1 MNTSLDEVRRAL
13 VLGAELD
20 EQPETPTR
28 GKSAGSTGTVGPQ
41 VGQSGKDPTSLAD
54 VTEPVGS
61 TEPKLGAAMVRF
73 TSGMKSIRGEVGEMI
88 AAFKAAAPETSRGRG
103 VASVLRVLQGME
115 PLLKSAE
122 DVFARAL
129 GAKSKA
135 VEDAERVMQ
144 LGQSLD
150 EEPLTRTT
158 DADRASE
165 PRVKLDPAA
174 REAVDTVGAELEKMH
189 EHLREL
195 GYQLQGVVDKTS
207 RPDGIRDSVTDL
219 SEADTVLVTT
229 RQKILARFK

>member
-1 MNTSLDEVRRAL
+1 MSTLEEARRAL

-28 GKSAGSTGTVGPQ
+28 GASAGSTGTTGPQ

-61 TEPKLGAAMVRF
+61 TEPKLGEAMARF
-73 TSGMKSIRGEVGEMI
+73 ASGMKTIRAELGEMV
-88 AAFKAAAPETSRGRG
+88 AAFKAAAPETTRGRG
-103 VASVLRVLQGME
+103 VASVLRVLQGIE
-115 PLLKSAE
+115 PMLQAAE
-122 DVFARAL
+122 DVVARAL

-135 VEDAERVMQ
+135 VADTERMMH

-150 EEPLTRTT
+150 EEPLTHTT

-165 PRVKLDPAA
+165 PRVKLDPAS
-174 REAVDTVGAELEKMH
+174 REAVDTVGAELGKMH
-189 EHLREL
+189 ERVREL
-195 GYQLQGVVDKTS
+195 GYQLQSVVAKSS

-219 SEADTVLVTT
+219 SEADSVLVTT
-229 RQKILARFK
+229 RQKILARFR